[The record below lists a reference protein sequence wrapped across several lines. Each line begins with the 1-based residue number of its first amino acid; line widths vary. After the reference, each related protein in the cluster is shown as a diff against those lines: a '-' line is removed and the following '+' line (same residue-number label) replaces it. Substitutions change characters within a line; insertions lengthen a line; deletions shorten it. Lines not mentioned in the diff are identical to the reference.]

1 MSKSSYYPQQYE
13 CPHCH
18 KIQKHYVWSN
28 EVESATHECKEEEC
42 KKPLT
47 VMDIYEEPEV
57 QAPGIKT
64 MTKDRIM
71 LDRKKR
77 SHKHFMNEVLPSFAK
92 GSDER
97 RHHLKKNG
105 YKS

>member
-1 MSKSSYYPQQYE
+1 MSKSSYYPLQYE
-13 CPHCH
+13 CPNCRR
-18 KIQKHYVWSN
+18 IQKHYVWSN
-28 EVESATHECKEEEC
+28 EVEQSVHECTNEDCKES
-42 KKPLT
+42 LS
-47 VMDIYEEPEV
+47 VSNIYEEPEV

-77 SHKHFMNEVLPSFAK
+77 SHNHFMREVLPTFPK